1 MLSSYCNFKTVTQ
14 QISGQDLLNTSSSSH
29 LRLRMIMNLNI
40 ESSGEKYLL
49 ASFKNLLVKND
60 FFSWP
65 LLATTNPN
73 IKFKIRHF
81 IRVWCILW
89 MYTSGIFY
97 ESFIIL
103 REKYS
108 LDLLITQ
115 HTLVSIFGIF
125 SYPKTLK
132 YIRTAHSKIIIF

>member
-1 MLSSYCNFKTVTQ
+1 MLNSYYNFKTATQ

-40 ESSGEKYLL
+40 ASGEKYLL

-60 FFSWP
+60 FF
-65 LLATTNPN
+65 LTTTCYYYP
-73 IKFKIRHF
+73 F

-89 MYTSGIFY
+89 MCMSGIFY

-103 REKYS
+103 REKCS

-115 HTLVSIFGIF
+115 HTLVSVFGIF
-125 SYPKTLK
+125 SYSKKTLK
-132 YIRTAHSKIIIF
+132 YCIRTAHSKIFALKW